1 MLLQTVE
8 PRIVPGV
15 CPVACGVTGR
25 TAGRAAGRTAGRTLA
40 ALAVACGLLLAAP
53 PATAAVPPELRPVT
67 RAFFA
72 NFALGPAIRVDDLP
86 TQLKLIEE
94 VGFHL
99 QGGMEGPAIGLSLA
113 QSFGDSAF
121 GLQVGPK
128 FWWDLQPVA
137 GLGLYIAPMAQVG
150 YALLSFDAP
159 RRGRDETASY
169 FDLQFGCEV
178 RLAINDRA
186 IVTYRPFTIDIL
198 AGEHVGVRYDMMFGG
213 GVVF

>member
-8 PRIVPGV
+8 PRFVAGV
-15 CPVACGVTGR
+15 RPFARGLIGR
-25 TAGRAAGRTAGRTLA
+25 GLA
-40 ALAVACGLLLAAP
+40 ALALAFGLIFAAP
-53 PATAAVPPELRPVT
+53 PATAAVPPELRPAT

-72 NFALGPAIRVDDLP
+72 NFAIGAAIRVDDFP
-86 TQLKLIEE
+86 TQLKLLEE

-99 QGGMEGPAIGLSLA
+99 RGGMEGPAIGLSLS

-128 FWWDLQPVA
+128 FWWDVQPIE

-150 YALLSFDAP
+150 YALLSFGD
-159 RRGRDETASY
+159 RRHVRDETASY
-169 FDLQFGCEV
+169 FDLQLGFEV

-198 AGEHVGVRYDMMFGG
+198 AGEHVGVRYDMLIGG